1 MLLTDGPENAAHRI
15 LLAHGAGAPMDS
27 QFMEDVAKG
36 LAAGGMRVVRFEF
49 AYMARARN
57 GGRRGAPDRM
67 PVLERTF
74 EEVLRSLVEV
84 GGSARGQNGDASD
97 WFIGGKSMG
106 GRVATRIADRLGVR
120 GVVAYGY
127 PFHPP
132 KKPGEL
138 RTEHLKELRTP
149 CLIVQG
155 TRDALGS
162 REEVPGY
169 ELSKNITCTWLDDG
183 DHSFEPRKSSGRTF
197 PQNLAQALEAT
208 LAFAQGCSSQAAP

>member
-27 QFMEDVAKG
+27 EFMEEVAKG

-49 AYMARARN
+49 AYMARARA
-57 GGRRGAPDRM
+57 GARRGAPDRM

-74 EEVLRSLVEV
+74 EEVLTSL
-84 GGSARGQNGDASD
+84 GDAKD
-97 WFIGGKSMG
+97 WLIGGKSMG

-138 RTEHLKELRTP
+138 RTEHLKDLRTP

-162 REEVPGY
+162 REEVLGY
-169 ELSKNITCTWLDDG
+169 ELSKNIELTWLDDG

-197 PQNLAQALEAT
+197 AQNLSLAVAGT
-208 LAFAQGCSSQAAP
+208 LAFSARLSP